1 MVGVL
6 LTQESMPYLGNF
18 QELQAMGLE
27 QGKSGGVWVGWV
39 KQAGVEQEENQESM
53 PYLGNF

>member
-1 MVGVL
+1 ML

-27 QGKSGGVWVGWV
+27 QGKSGGVWVGWM